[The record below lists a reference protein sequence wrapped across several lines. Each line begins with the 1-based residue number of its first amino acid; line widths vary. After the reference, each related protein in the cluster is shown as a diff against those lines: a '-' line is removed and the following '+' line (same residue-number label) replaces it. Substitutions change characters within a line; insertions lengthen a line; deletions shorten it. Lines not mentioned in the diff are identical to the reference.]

1 MSWLRPTTVR
11 TVIDDVILGV
21 DVNVHVI
28 VDVDV
33 DVDVDEC
40 SLPYRHIR
48 LSMDLTNIQDRI
60 AVAGNSIALW

>member
-1 MSWLRPTTVR
+1 VSRGRTTGNYDAENWPRSSFRPTVIRTVR
-11 TVIDDVILGV
+11 QDVALA
-21 DVNVHVI
+21 VN

-48 LSMDLTNIQDRI
+48 LSM
-60 AVAGNSIALW
+60 AGRW